1 MIEKSGNP
9 FIGGIYSGKIVPY
22 ISVNANREIFM
33 LPVKNSFTEKLG
45 IQAGDIILE
54 INGTKYN
61 YDNINSMI
69 ETSLGWEDGDA
80 ITMKV
85 KRGDKV
91 IPIKGEVSLPK
102 EQAEGYAA
110 SSDETKKDIRNAW
123 LKGGL

>member
-1 MIEKSGNP
+1 
-9 FIGGIYSGKIVPY
+9 
-22 ISVNANREIFM
+22 

-80 ITMKV
+80 ITMKI

-91 IPIKGEVSLPK
+91 IPLKGEVALPK

-110 SSDETKKDIRNAW
+110 SGDETKKDIRNAW